1 MAFLVHYLDCAF
13 FYAIGSYD
21 FINVAIKNEYY
32 LSKMYTP
39 EGVAYFL
46 GYGFVNLLRRT
57 IHSAAVGSVL
67 FVAPFQRLPVE
78 VCKITEH
85 PVSQEIVLHKT
96 HQSLHFSL
104 GEGMPWLAKF
114 CLEGKGLHKGF
125 VVFLP
130 DWMAIQ
136 ISVQY
141 NALHVVG

>member
-1 MAFLVHYLDCAF
+1 MSKNTRHPE
-13 FYAIGSYD
+13 
-21 FINVAIKNEYY
+21 NVASGSAYINRCGEY
-32 LSKMYTP
+32 
-39 EGVAYFL
+39 
-46 GYGFVNLLRRT
+46 LLRRT

-96 HQSLHFSL
+96 HQSLHLSL